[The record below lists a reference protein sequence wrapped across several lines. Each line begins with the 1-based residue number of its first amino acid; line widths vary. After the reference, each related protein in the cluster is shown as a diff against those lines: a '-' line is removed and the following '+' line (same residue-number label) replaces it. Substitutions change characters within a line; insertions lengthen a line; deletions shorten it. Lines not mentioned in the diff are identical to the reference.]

1 VVSEH
6 GVATALQEGQSHI
19 VVSIEG
25 ATAEATLVV
34 TDSSPR
40 PVEILN
46 VVPFENE
53 TVSLSGPECLY
64 VFPPCKLP
72 QLSFKEKDILSSR
85 LKKVTLEIIGSKY
98 AVTEARIRQI
108 ERAAIRK
115 IKNKLYQQKLFNA

>member
-1 VVSEH
+1 MR
-6 GVATALQEGQSHI
+6 GNRTLRYFTAHI
-19 VVSIEG
+19 
-25 ATAEATLVV
+25 
-34 TDSSPR
+34 R
-40 PVEILN
+40 
-46 VVPFENE
+46 
-53 TVSLSGPECLY
+53 
-64 VFPPCKLP
+64 KLP